1 VIPVY
6 EPWLTDLEKSYAKQA
21 IDSTWISS
29 NGQFIKKAE
38 GLLGEFFGSYAKV
51 TNNGTTALHLCCRIA
66 GMKPGDVVIVP
77 ACTYAATAF
86 AAIYCG
92 ANVKFVDS
100 DPFTWN
106 MDLDIIEDMCR
117 NGSVDY
123 VIAVHLLGNPVNMP
137 KLMKLAEKYGF
148 KVIEDA
154 CESIGAEIDGVPTGK
169 FGTTAAFSFYGNKTF
184 TSGEGGAVIASEP
197 GLIQRAEI
205 LRGQG
210 QSLDRRY
217 WHLEIGHNYRMT
229 NIQAAILCAQLERA
243 NEILEAKQKVAKRYL
258 SNFEDAETIRMQDVC
273 VNYKHSYWMIAIKT
287 PVLAESLATG
297 LRIRDIDSR
306 PMFYP
311 LNEMPPFHTHDVMP
325 VSKSL
330 SDRCLMLPSSPTL
343 TDSEIDLIC
352 GAVVDIVNASARS
365 NSIGPI

>member
-1 VIPVY
+1 
-6 EPWLTDLEKSYAKQA
+6 
-21 IDSTWISS
+21 
-29 NGQFIKKAE
+29 
-38 GLLGEFFGSYAKV
+38 
-51 TNNGTTALHLCCRIA
+51 
-66 GMKPGDVVIVP
+66 
-77 ACTYAATAF
+77 
-86 AAIYCG
+86 
-92 ANVKFVDS
+92 
-100 DPFTWN
+100 
-106 MDLDIIEDMCR
+106 
-117 NGSVDY
+117 
-123 VIAVHLLGNPVNMP
+123 
-137 KLMKLAEKYGF
+137 
-148 KVIEDA
+148 
-154 CESIGAEIDGVPTGK
+154 
-169 FGTTAAFSFYGNKTF
+169 
-184 TSGEGGAVIASEP
+184 
-197 GLIQRAEI
+197 
-205 LRGQG
+205 
-210 QSLDRRY
+210 
-217 WHLEIGHNYRMT
+217 MT